1 MKALY
6 KGLLLTVSMLLS
18 SLAMAQNIVVFSP
31 DKALFGT
38 KAAQQLGQQLN
49 QQLQPQSER
58 LQAIRQELQEL
69 QKRHQE
75 DQSLM
80 SADEVKQL
88 ELQINQQS
96 QEFQK
101 LQQYLNNAKMQTEK
115 KFLAAMRPK
124 LDSALKAY
132 IEANDIALIVNSS
145 AVVYAQTGVDI
156 TAAITALLDKE

>member
-1 MKALY
+1 MKAFS
-6 KGLLLTVSMLLS
+6 KGLLLAVSMLVS
-18 SLAMAQNIVVFSP
+18 SLAMAQNIVIFSP
-31 DKALFGT
+31 DKALFDT
-38 KAAQQLGQQLN
+38 QAAQQLGQQLS
-49 QQLQPQSER
+49 QKLGTQSER
-58 LQAIRQELQEL
+58 LQAIGQELQEL

-75 DQSLM
+75 DQALM

-101 LQQYLNNAKMQTEK
+101 LKQYLNNAKLQTEK

-124 LDSALKAY
+124 LDSALKTY
-132 IEANDIALIVNSS
+132 IEANDIALIINSS
-145 AVVYAQTGVDI
+145 AVVYSHAGVDI